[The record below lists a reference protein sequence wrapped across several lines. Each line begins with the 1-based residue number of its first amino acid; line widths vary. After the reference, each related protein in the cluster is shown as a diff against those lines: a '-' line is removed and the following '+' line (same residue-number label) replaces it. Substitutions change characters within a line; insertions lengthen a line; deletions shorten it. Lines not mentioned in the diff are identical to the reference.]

1 MFVNNLRVMDVGD
14 VGDEIAGSGRARE
27 LRLNRIMVNIK
38 QVRGTLT
45 NVKGVIKRY
54 VTIGEAC
61 NPRQIL

>member
-27 LRLNRIMVNIK
+27 MRLNRIMVNIK
-38 QVRGTLT
+38 QVCGTLT

-54 VTIGEAC
+54 VTIGKVC
-61 NPRQIL
+61 NPRQVL